1 MHDRMLNQLDNNAIK
16 VSVHRLRYLPH
27 QFPMVRGFIKKK
39 ERGNY
44 LPTLSKWYPLRPVP
58 DAQVIA
64 PRSIEYITRLYLQK
78 MRETCHLLQS
88 PGKI

>member
-1 MHDRMLNQLDNNAIK
+1 M
-16 VSVHRLRYLPH
+16 VSFHIVPVIVSLI
-27 QFPMVRGFIKKK
+27 VRVISYTFRFKS
-39 ERGNY
+39 GNY

>member
-44 LPTLSKWYPLRPVP
+44 LFMP
-58 DAQVIA
+58 
-64 PRSIEYITRLYLQK
+64 YIGIR
-78 MRETCHLLQS
+78 
-88 PGKI
+88 